1 MLAFGFIPAVP
12 DLADNPR
19 QAVLISREAGAEE
32 ALDTVLIIGLRQ
44 PFNQPTGSIKRY
56 E

>member
-44 PFNQPTGSIKRY
+44 PFNQADRID
-56 E
+56 